1 MRLSTMVVV
10 TWNWLVRVSG
20 VASRRRSKVLSVQFT
35 RPSGA
40 FLRTIL
46 RRLRSSSP
54 ALARAL
60 AFSMTCSG
68 AWTSTKPRV
77 SKPARPARPAIWWN
91 SRAVR
96 WRSFAPSN
104 FTREVITTLRM
115 GTLIPT
121 PRVSVPQ
128 MTASRPWRAR
138 RSMSLR

>member
-1 MRLSTMVVV
+1 MVVV

-20 VASRRRSKVLSVQFT
+20 AASRRRSKVLSVQLT

-54 ALARAL
+54 ALASAL
-60 AFSMTCSG
+60 ALSMTCSG
-68 AWTSTKPRV
+68 AWTTTYPRV
-77 SKPARPARPAIWWN
+77 SKPARPALPAIWWN

-96 WRSFAPSN
+96 WRSLAPSN
-104 FTREVITTLRM
+104 LTRLVRTTERI
-115 GTLIPT
+115 GTLMPT

-128 MTASRPWRAR
+128 MTDSRPSRASFSTSR
-138 RSMSLR
+138 R